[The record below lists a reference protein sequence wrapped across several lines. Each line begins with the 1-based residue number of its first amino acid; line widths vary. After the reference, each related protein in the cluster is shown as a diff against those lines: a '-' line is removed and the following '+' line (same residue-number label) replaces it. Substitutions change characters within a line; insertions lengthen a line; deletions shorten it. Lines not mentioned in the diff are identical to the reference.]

1 MNIKLRS
8 IKFFFQRL
16 IRGWDDAETWN
27 IDDTVAI
34 FTLPRLRRF
43 ARLRCGCPTEIS
55 DAQWTKIID
64 QIIWSM
70 EYIANGNH
78 YVVADE
84 EDREKLQNGLDL
96 FGKWFLNL
104 WW

>member
-1 MNIKLRS
+1 MNTKLRS
-8 IKFFFQRL
+8 IRFFFQRL

-27 IDDTVAI
+27 IDSTVATFI
-34 FTLPRLRRF
+34 LPRLKRF
-43 ARLRCGCPTEIS
+43 AQLRIGHPSEIS

-70 EYIANGNH
+70 EYISNENH
-78 YVVADE
+78 YIITDKK
-84 EDREKLQNGLDL
+84 DCKKLQDGLNL
-96 FGKWFLNL
+96 FGKWFLYL